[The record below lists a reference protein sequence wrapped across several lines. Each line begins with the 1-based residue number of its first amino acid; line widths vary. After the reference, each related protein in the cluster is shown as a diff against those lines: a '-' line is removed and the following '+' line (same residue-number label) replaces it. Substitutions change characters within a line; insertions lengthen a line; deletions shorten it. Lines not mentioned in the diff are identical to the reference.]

1 MDDCMLELHQHAVRH
16 ISGWSAAPTWL
27 LAQEV
32 IALTIGSVISAA
44 LLSIPL
50 PKAIGA
56 WRILLRLVFGLT
68 GCEQLLHALICGP
81 VLLHRLLS

>member
-1 MDDCMLELHQHAVRH
+1 MEAMLFDVMQGAARH
-16 ISGWSAAPTWL
+16 ISAWSGAPTWL

-32 IALTIGSVISAA
+32 VALMIGSVLSAA

-56 WRILLRLVFGLT
+56 WRLLFRLVFGLT
-68 GCEQLLHALICGP
+68 GCGQLLHALICGP